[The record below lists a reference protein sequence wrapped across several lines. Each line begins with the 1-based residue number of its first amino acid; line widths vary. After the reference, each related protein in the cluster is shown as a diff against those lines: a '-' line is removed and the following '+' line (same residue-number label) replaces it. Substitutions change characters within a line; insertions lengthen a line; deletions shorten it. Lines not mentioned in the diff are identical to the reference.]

1 MDISLRE
8 WLIIGGILVVV
19 LILIDGWRRVS
30 ANRNRL
36 RLEIDRTLAGGGEPD
51 SPQHNPELPNG
62 GARRRAPDAT
72 HSPAATGPERREPV
86 FNEPVTAPEPARQ
99 PAAGGPETAPLREMD
114 PLFDDIPSAGEGGA
128 RREHPA
134 GAPHEHDEVDFQQPI
149 PILFD
154 AVPPA
159 EPTAEPLEE
168 YKRSRQARPETTD
181 PQPVADDPLP
191 VGGAAGAPERRA
203 AAGSRTPPGAPE
215 KQPAPAADTAP
226 EARAPS
232 TPARPRPGLRTTPD
246 PEHVLV
252 ITVVGRNGNLLPGP
266 ALDKIVTACGMEWG
280 DMSIY
285 HRRETEAADAP
296 VQFSM
301 ANAVA
306 PGTFDPAHLET
317 LQTPAVSF
325 FMSMSEPDDPM
336 NAYECML
343 ATAETVAKHLDG
355 ELLDE
360 DRSVMRPQT
369 KEHYRERIREF
380 QMHNRVQ
387 WAH

>member
-203 AAGSRTPPGAPE
+203 AAGSRTPPERRRSNP
-215 KQPAPAADTAP
+215 PPPPTP
-226 EARAPS
+226 PRRRAP
-232 TPARPRPGLRTTPD
+232 PPPQHGPVRGCAPRPIP
-246 PEHVLV
+246 
-252 ITVVGRNGNLLPGP
+252 
-266 ALDKIVTACGMEWG
+266 
-280 DMSIY
+280 
-285 HRRETEAADAP
+285 
-296 VQFSM
+296 SM
-301 ANAVA
+301 
-306 PGTFDPAHLET
+306 
-317 LQTPAVSF
+317 
-325 FMSMSEPDDPM
+325 
-336 NAYECML
+336 C
-343 ATAETVAKHLDG
+343 
-355 ELLDE
+355 
-360 DRSVMRPQT
+360 
-369 KEHYRERIREF
+369 
-380 QMHNRVQ
+380 
-387 WAH
+387 W